1 MLYFFFFFPD
11 RVFQPKGF
19 NLTLKKIT
27 FNQLRP
33 IIFSLPL
40 SLNRQTQ
47 TALLSQGDRSQ
58 LCSFTFPRI
67 KLCVQNPAVTTV
79 HHQRAPSRDRKDP
92 GSPWRTCVLGKES
105 QDISNV
111 QRAERTSSDRG
122 AGGPVELWVSQQG
135 MSCSFHVVAFGPFIL
150 IANKCKAERKGCSYC
165 WSRENILCRERAG
178 LQPSK

>member
-1 MLYFFFFFPD
+1 M
-11 RVFQPKGF
+11 FQPKGF

-40 SLNRQTQ
+40 SLNWQTQ

-92 GSPWRTCVLGKES
+92 GSP
-105 QDISNV
+105 
-111 QRAERTSSDRG
+111 
-122 AGGPVELWVSQQG
+122 
-135 MSCSFHVVAFGPFIL
+135 
-150 IANKCKAERKGCSYC
+150 
-165 WSRENILCRERAG
+165 
-178 LQPSK
+178 